1 MDKYRNPHGQLKEN
15 LFLPLFTDLP
25 INYRFDNMRG
35 KARDILILKRI
46 TDFSTTGSAG
56 LKRRNNGRNQYS
68 FLYIIYFWFLLLL
81 CLLHL
86 CFRFDILKSGKE
98 TFRRDGINTIKYDR
112 LTLDFKRLFTYI
124 LVTVN
129 QTEIESVSKYSK
141 TCPCGHLY

>member
-1 MDKYRNPHGQLKEN
+1 
-15 LFLPLFTDLP
+15 LF
-25 INYRFDNMRG
+25 
-35 KARDILILKRI
+35 
-46 TDFSTTGSAG
+46 
-56 LKRRNNGRNQYS
+56 
-68 FLYIIYFWFLLLL
+68 L

-129 QTEIESVSKYSK
+129 QTEIESVSKYVYLVSQARVVDFPSM
-141 TCPCGHLY
+141 THYVV